1 MNKCGKHFNVRLCLV
16 AGLLLIALLCTACGK
31 KKSTEGPTNAPTE
44 SLPATQAATP
54 TMTNT
59 PTPTEE
65 PTPTFTPTPTPDP
78 HEGMV
83 RSDLTNEW
91 ITEDIK
97 NQRPV
102 AVMINN
108 ILWAVPASDIRAAGV
123 VYECKVEGNITRY
136 LCIFEDWEPLT
147 NIGSVRSA
155 RSYYVPWAMEWDS
168 IYLHFGGSTYGY
180 DKVYS
185 SKIDHLD
192 GMFLE
197 GLVYYRTSDRQAPH
211 NAYASG
217 KGIVAGIEKQ
227 KYSRTHTDKYQ
238 GQHFRFAPDD
248 NPTVLT
254 DGITANTVKPG
265 YQENHPWFEY
275 NPDDGLY
282 YRFEY
287 GKKEIDQLTEEQLT
301 CKNIIIQF
309 CQSSVRDD
317 KGYKAFTTNDSGKG
331 GYYITGG
338 KAVPITWSKADD
350 NSITKFY
357 YENGTE
363 VALNTGKTW
372 ILVVRLQDK
381 GDVKIE

>member
-1 MNKCGKHFNVRLCLV
+1 MNKCGKCYNVRRGLLAV
-16 AGLLLIALLCTACGK
+16 LLLIAVLCTACGK
-31 KKSTEGPTNAPTE
+31 KKNSAEPTETPTE
-44 SLPATQAATP
+44 SLPTTQAATP

-59 PTPTEE
+59 PTPTEK

-108 ILWAVPASDIRAAGV
+108 ILWGVPASDIRAAGV
-123 VYECKVEGNITRY
+123 IYECKVEGNITRF
-136 LCIFEDWEPLT
+136 LCIYEDWEALT
-147 NIGSVRSA
+147 KIGSVRSA
-155 RSYYVPWAMEWDS
+155 RSYYVTWALEWDS

-197 GLVYYRTSDRQAPH
+197 NLVYYRTSDRQAPH

-248 NPTVLT
+248 NPTVLSN
-254 DGITANTVKPG
+254 GITANVVKPG

-287 GKKEIDQLTEEQLT
+287 GEKEIDEITGEQLT

-309 CQSSVRDD
+309 CQSSVRDGN
-317 KGYKAFTTNDSGKG
+317 GYKAFTTVDSGKG

-363 VALNTGKTW
+363 IALNTGKTW
-372 ILVVRLQDK
+372 ILVVRMQDK
-381 GDVKIE
+381 GDVVIE

>member
-1 MNKCGKHFNVRLCLV
+1 MNKCGKRYNVRLCLL
-16 AGLLLIALLCTACGK
+16 AGLLLIAMLCTACGK
-31 KKSTEGPTNAPTE
+31 KKSAEEPTNAPTE
-44 SLPATQAATP
+44 SLPTTQAATP

-65 PTPTFTPTPTPDP
+65 PTPTGTPTPTPDP
-78 HEGMV
+78 HAGMV

-108 ILWAVPASDIRAAGV
+108 ILWAVPSSDTRAAGV
-123 VYECKVEGNITRY
+123 IYECKVEGNITRY
-136 LCIFEDWEPLT
+136 LCVFEDWESLT
-147 NIGSVRSA
+147 KIGSVRSA
-155 RSYYVPWAMEWDS
+155 RSYYVNWALEWDS
-168 IYLHFGGSTYGY
+168 IFMHFGGSTYGY

-197 GLVYYRTSDRQAPH
+197 GIVYYRTSDRQAPH

-217 KGIVAGIEKQ
+217 KGIVAGIENQ

-248 NPTVLT
+248 NPTVLN
-254 DGITANTVKPG
+254 GITANVVKPG

-287 GKKEIDQLTEEQLT
+287 GEKEVDQFTKEQLT

-309 CQSSVRDD
+309 CQSSVRDG
-317 KGYKAFTTNDSGKG
+317 KGYKAFTTVDSGKG
-331 GYYITGG
+331 GYFITNG
-338 KAVPITWSKADD
+338 KAVPITWSKSDD
-350 NSITKFY
+350 NAITKYY

-363 VALNTGKTW
+363 IALNTGKTW
-372 ILVVRLQDK
+372 ILVVRQQDK
-381 GDVKIE
+381 GDVVIE

>member
-1 MNKCGKHFNVRLCLV
+1 MNKCGKRFNVRLCLV

-44 SLPATQAATP
+44 SLPATQTATP

-65 PTPTFTPTPTPDP
+65 PTPTGTPTPTPDP

-97 NQRPV
+97 NQRPI

-147 NIGSVRSA
+147 KIGSVRSA

-168 IYLHFGGSTYGY
+168 IFMHFGGSTYGY